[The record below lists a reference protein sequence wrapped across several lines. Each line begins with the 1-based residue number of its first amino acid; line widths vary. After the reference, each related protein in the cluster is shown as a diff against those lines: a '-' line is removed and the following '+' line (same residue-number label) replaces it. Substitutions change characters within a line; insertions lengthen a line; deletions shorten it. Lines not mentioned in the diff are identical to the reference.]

1 MRPAL
6 ASLCAG
12 LFLCCFLTGAWGQDL
27 VPVPALKARATD
39 LTGTLTPDQT
49 AQLEQKLAEFEG
61 RKGSQVVV
69 LIVPTTK
76 PETIE
81 QFAIKVADAWK
92 PGRKSV
98 DDGALLVIAK
108 NDRTIRIDVRY
119 GLEGALSDI
128 VSKRIIEGI
137 IVPRFKAGDFYG
149 GIDGGV
155 DAIVKVIDNE
165 PLPEPKR
172 ARQSSPS
179 SGGGLQSLFVIGFI
193 AVFVVGGILRSLFG
207 RFPAAGLI
215 GAGVGGIA
223 WFLAGT
229 LVAALVAGVIAFIFT
244 LFGGASGL
252 GHGGFG
258 RGGGFSGGGFG
269 GGGWSGGG
277 GGGGFSGGGGMG
289 GGGGASG
296 RW

>member
-1 MRPAL
+1 MPLSKL
-6 ASLCAG
+6 ASRWAG
-12 LFLCCFLTGAWGQDL
+12 LLLYFFLACAWGQDL
-27 VPVPALKARATD
+27 VPIPALKARVTD

-49 AQLEQKLAEFEG
+49 ARIEQKLAAFES

-98 DDGALLVIAK
+98 DDGVLLVVAK
-108 NDRTIRIDVRY
+108 DDRALRIDVRY

-128 VSKRIIEGI
+128 VSKRIIEGL
-137 IVPRFKAGDFYG
+137 IVPRFKSGDFYG
-149 GIDGGV
+149 GIDAGV
-155 DAIVKVIDNE
+155 DAIIKVIDGE
-165 PLPEPKR
+165 PLPEPKPV
-172 ARQSSPS
+172 RQP
-179 SGGGLQSLFVIGFI
+179 GRFLTEGLQSLFVIGFI
-193 AVFVVGGILRSLFG
+193 AVFVVGGILRSIFG

-215 GAGVGGIA
+215 GAGVGAIA
-223 WFLAGT
+223 WLLAGT
-229 LVAALVAGVIAFIFT
+229 LVAAVIAALIAFVFT

-252 GHGGFG
+252 GRGGFG
-258 RGGGFSGGGFG
+258 RGGGFG